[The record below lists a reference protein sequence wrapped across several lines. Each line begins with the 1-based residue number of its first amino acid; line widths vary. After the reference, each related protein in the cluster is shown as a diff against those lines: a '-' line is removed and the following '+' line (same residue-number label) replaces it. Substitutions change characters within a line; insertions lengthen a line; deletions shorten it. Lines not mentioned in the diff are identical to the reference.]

1 MMKSYYFKASIAVA
15 VLGAVAYGEARGESH
30 PHAQY
35 VIPSTAN
42 NLLASGGHVSNVSAA
57 VVTYTYTPAPV
68 NLEFL
73 LPHERLVIQ
82 NSALTPPTTTLPILP
97 ATGANPFFQ
106 RRQRAPRMNF
116 QHPKFTQFW
125 CSSFQKFR
133 GRMVT

>member
-1 MMKSYYFKASIAVA
+1 MIKSHYFKASIAVA
-15 VLGAVAYGEARGESH
+15 VLGAVAYGETQGDSH

-42 NLLASGGHVSNVSAA
+42 NLLASGGLVSNVSAA
-57 VVTYTYTPAPV
+57 VVTYTYTPSPI

-82 NSALTPPTTTLPILP
+82 NAALTPPIVKLAALP

-106 RRQRAPRMNF
+106 RRQRALRLNT
-116 QHPKFTQFW
+116 QCPKVRAFR
-125 CSSFQKFR
+125 CNSFQKFR
-133 GRMVT
+133 SRMWV